1 MFLLPLKKSFLAKKV
16 EIFFWPTLLV
26 ATVGK
31 FVKDSY
37 YPLFQDLSFHCKKGS
52 PKKEKIK

>member
-16 EIFFWPTLLV
+16 EIFFWPTSLV

-37 YPLFQDLSFHCKKGS
+37 YPFFKIFRFTAKKR
-52 PKKEKIK
+52 KD